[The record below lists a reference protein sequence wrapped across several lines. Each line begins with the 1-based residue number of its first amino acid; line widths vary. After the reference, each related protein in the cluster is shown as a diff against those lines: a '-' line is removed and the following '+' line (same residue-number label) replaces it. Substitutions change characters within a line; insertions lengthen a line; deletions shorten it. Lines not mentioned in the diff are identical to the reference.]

1 MPSSKQNRR
10 WFLGLT
16 LACVAL
22 LAPSRDGIPAV
33 AADPVTAK
41 NLKQKIILAKTAED
55 HKAIAAYYRVEA
67 SKAKVKVTEHQEM
80 AEAYRKAGFGTVA
93 KTPNAP
99 GTVEHCDHLVAIYKD
114 LAESLT
120 TMAKEHEA
128 MAANV
133 K

>member
-1 MPSSKQNRR
+1 MPFSKQNRR

-16 LACVAL
+16 LTCVGL
-22 LAPSRDGIPAV
+22 FAPSRDGIQAV

-41 NLKQKIILAKTAED
+41 NLKQKIISAKTAAD

-80 AEAYRKAGFGTVA
+80 AEAYRKTGFGTVA

-99 GTVEHCDHLVAIYKD
+99 GTIEHCDHLITIYKD
-114 LAESLT
+114 LADSLT
-120 TMAKEHEA
+120 AMAKEHEA
-128 MAANV
+128 MAANI